1 MVYPFFSPPR
11 KSRRDRALSITGNWD
26 QRRISRRDFLAMSGM
41 SAAALALGTRDLWL
55 PRSSLAQ
62 TAGSSSPF
70 KLGVASGDPWP
81 NSVVLWTRLT
91 PGDPLNGGGTPS
103 STTVGWEVAADTNF
117 TTIVRSGTATADPKF
132 AHSVHVEVDGLE
144 PAKRYYYRFKNGAYI
159 SPTGRTKTAW
169 AASNSQAPSSMRF
182 ALASCQHWESGYYTA
197 YGHMANQDLDLV
209 VHVGDYI
216 YEGAPSSG
224 TVLRKH
230 SAVADP
236 SWGCNTLADYRNRH
250 AQYKTDRHLQ
260 AAHAAHPWVVVWDDH
275 EVENDYVGTNSWY
288 RQSDF
293 ANRRAAAYQAYYEHM
308 PLRRSSV
315 ILDTQGKVANI
326 DLYRQISYGNLAQFC
341 VLDTRQFRSYWA
353 CPNQGTL
360 IEASCKER
368 TADPVMTNNKPSR
381 RHTYLGGKFMGSY
394 TESSPWLKD
403 SQEIWLKGKL
413 SSPGPT
419 WNVLAQQV
427 IMFKYDHRDWS
438 GNYYSESWDSYSATR
453 DRLLKHIIEKKV
465 RNPIVLS
472 GDMHSSWASNLES
485 NFHDSLTSDI
495 IGAEFT
501 GTSISSGLSSGWDTT
516 YKNALPYNKHVKH
529 YDGRQGG
536 YLLCTLNEARW
547 RTDYVLAA
555 SLKDNNNTSAT
566 VPKTLYVDAK
576 ASGSS
581 GVLNA

>member
-1 MVYPFFSPPR
+1 MDSNGTWTHGQPEQT
-11 KSRRDRALSITGNWD
+11 LS
-26 QRRISRRDFLAMSGM
+26 AVV
-41 SAAALALGTRDLWL
+41 
-55 PRSSLAQ
+55 
-62 TAGSSSPF
+62 TAEE
-70 KLGVASGDPWP
+70 
-81 NSVVLWTRLT
+81 R
-91 PGDPLNGGGTPS
+91 
-103 STTVGWEVAADTNF
+103 
-117 TTIVRSGTATADPKF
+117 F
-132 AHSVHVEVDGLE
+132 AHSVHYELKGLD
-144 PAKRYYYRFKNGAYI
+144 PRQHYWYRFNYEGKD
-159 SPTGRTKTAW
+159 SPVGYTKTAP
-169 AASNSQAPSSMRF
+169 ASTASASEIKEIKF

-197 YGHMANQDLDLV
+197 YADMAKQRDLDLV

-216 YEGAPSSG
+216 YEGAPSGGS
-224 TVLRKH
+224 VLRKH

-250 AQYKTDRHLQ
+250 AQYKTDQHLQ

-308 PLRRSSV
+308 PLRPSSV
-315 ILDTQGKVANI
+315 ILDSQGRVANI
-326 DLYRQISYGNLAQFC
+326 DLYRQISYGNLANFN

-353 CPNQGTL
+353 CVNQGSL
-360 IEASCKER
+360 IESTCKER
-368 TADPVMTNNKPSR
+368 TQDPVTKNNKPSR
-381 RHTYLGGKFMGSY
+381 RHTYLGGKVMGSY

-403 SQEIWLKGKL
+403 SQEVWLKGKL

-438 GNYYSESWDSYSATR
+438 GNYYSEAWDSYSATR
-453 DRLLKHIIEKKV
+453 DRLLKHIVEKKV

-472 GDMHSSWASNLES
+472 GDMHSGWASNLES

-501 GTSISSGLSSGWDTT
+501 STSISSGLSSGWDTT
-516 YKNALPYNKHVKH
+516 YRNALPYNKHVKH
-529 YDGRQGG
+529 YEGRQGG
-536 YLLCTLNEARW
+536 YLLCTLNETRW

-555 SLKDNNNTSAT
+555 SLKDANNTSAT
-566 VPKTLYVDAK
+566 VSKTLYVNAK
-576 ASGSS
+576 DSGSS
-581 GVLNA
+581 GVLTA

>member
-1 MVYPFFSPPR
+1 MLV
-11 KSRRDRALSITGNWD
+11 LG
-26 QRRISRRDFLAMSGM
+26 G
-41 SAAALALGTRDLWL
+41 AAALGTVSLSGACAAPGPGGRL
-55 PRSSLAQ
+55 PDGLFS
-62 TAGSSSPF
+62 
-70 KLGVASGDPWP
+70 LGVSSGDPLP
-81 NSVVLWTRLT
+81 DGIVLWTRLAPEALALDGRGGMPQRT
-91 PGDPLNGGGTPS
+91 VPLRWEIADDEGFRRVVRRGTARAHPEDAHTVHVDVRGLAADRWYFYRFTVPDERSPVGRTRTAPAPGTAGGGL
-103 STTVGWEVAADTNF
+103 A
-117 TTIVRSGTATADPKF
+117 
-132 AHSVHVEVDGLE
+132 
-144 PAKRYYYRFKNGAYI
+144 
-159 SPTGRTKTAW
+159 
-169 AASNSQAPSSMRF
+169 F
-182 ALASCQHWESGYYTA
+182 ALASCQHYPSGYYTS
-197 YGHMANQDLDLV
+197 YQNMLDEDLDLV

-216 YEGAPSSG
+216 YEGAPSGGS
-224 TVLRKH
+224 VLRKH

-315 ILDTQGKVANI
+315 LLDSQGKVANI
-326 DLYRQISYGNLAQFC
+326 DLYRQISYGDLANFN

-353 CPNQGTL
+353 CANQGSL
-360 IEASCKER
+360 IESSCKER
-368 TADPVMTNNKPSR
+368 TQDPVTTNSKPSR
-381 RHTYLGGKFMGSY
+381 RHTYLGGKVMGLY
-394 TESSPWLKD
+394 TEPTPWVDD
-403 SQEIWLKGKL
+403 SQEVWLTGTNGKL

-438 GNYYSESWDSYSATR
+438 GNYYSEAWDSYSATR
-453 DRLLKHIIEKKV
+453 DRLLKHIVEKKV

-472 GDMHSSWASNLES
+472 GDMHSGWASNLES

-501 GTSISSGLSSGWDTT
+501 STSISSGLSSGWDTT

-536 YLLCTLNEARW
+536 YLLCTLNNTRW
-547 RTDYVLAA
+547 KTEYVQAA
-555 SLKDNNNTSAT
+555 SLKDNNTTSAT
-566 VPKTLYVDAK
+566 VSKTLYVNAQD
-576 ASGSS
+576 SGSS
-581 GVLNA
+581 GVLSA

>member
-1 MVYPFFSPPR
+1 
-11 KSRRDRALSITGNWD
+11 
-26 QRRISRRDFLAMSGM
+26 MSGM

-55 PRSSLAQ
+55 PRSGLAQ
-62 TAGSSSPF
+62 TAGGSNPF

-103 STTVGWEVAADTNF
+103 STSVGWEVASDANF

-132 AHSVHVEVDGLE
+132 AHSVHVDAGVEGTGNQLSSRT
-144 PAKRYYYRFKNGAYI
+144 RYYYRFKNGTYT
-159 SPTGRTKTAW
+159 SPTGRTKTAP
-169 AASNSQAPSSMRF
+169 AANASPTSMRF

-197 YGHMANQDLDLV
+197 YGHMANQSLDLV
-209 VHVGDYI
+209 VHVGDYL

-224 TVLRKH
+224 NVLRKH

-293 ANRRAAAYQAYYEHM
+293 TNRRAAAYQAYYEHM

-315 ILDTQGKVANI
+315 ILDSQGKVANM
-326 DLYRQISYGNLAQFC
+326 DLYRQISYGNLANFN

-353 CPNQGTL
+353 CANQGSL
-360 IEASCKER
+360 IESSCKER
-368 TADPVMTNNKPSR
+368 TQDPVMTNNKPSR
-381 RHTYLGGKFMGSY
+381 RHTYLGGKVMGSY
-394 TESSPWLKD
+394 TEPSPWLKD
-403 SQEIWLKGKL
+403 SQENWLKGKL
-413 SSPGPT
+413 GSPGPT

-438 GNYYSESWDSYSATR
+438 GNYYSEAWDSYSATR
-453 DRLLKHIIEKKV
+453 DRLLKHIVEKKV

-472 GDMHSSWASNLES
+472 GDMHSGWASNLES

-501 GTSISSGLSSGWDTT
+501 GTSISSGLSTGWDTT

-536 YLLCTLNEARW
+536 YLLCTLNNTWWKTE
-547 RTDYVLAA
+547 YVLAA
-555 SLKDNNNTSAT
+555 SLKDANNTSAT
-566 VPKTLYVDAK
+566 VSKTLYVDAK

-581 GVLNA
+581 GVLSA